1 MANQSANESVITP
14 VTVLQASNVTEF
26 NPNLE
31 SWNVWKERLDIH
43 FEEIGCSDEGVKKS
57 IMLKSI
63 GAVPYRVLH
72 SLCSPKSPV
81 RKTYKEL
88 CEILDVQYTP
98 PTIIF
103 SERRRFHSSC
113 KQESESEAAW
123 YARVKTLALN
133 CKFGANLDAFVLNQF
148 IMGLPNFI
156 FKRLCEEDE
165 SLTIQMALRKA
176 MIMETKNINKQTSK
190 NLTKNLTAMVAI
202 VVVAAATAAAVE
214 AVVAEANLIEA
225 AAEAMVS
232 EREVKR
238 AEDQHVLTVDGETT
252 ALNLVNIKRANVIV
266 AAKLDIWLPYVIIK
280 REVLTT

>member
-43 FEEIGCSDEGVKKS
+43 FEEIGCSVEGVKKS

-113 KQESESEAAW
+113 KQESESVAAW

-156 FKRLCEEDE
+156 FERLCEEDE

-190 NLTKNLTAMVAI
+190 NED
-202 VVVAAATAAAVE
+202 AV
-214 AVVAEANLIEA
+214 NFIN
-225 AAEAMVS
+225 
-232 EREVKR
+232 KQKF
-238 AEDQHVLTVDGETT
+238 DKKFNG
-252 ALNLVNIKRANVIV
+252 K
-266 AAKLDIWLPYVIIK
+266 
-280 REVLTT
+280 